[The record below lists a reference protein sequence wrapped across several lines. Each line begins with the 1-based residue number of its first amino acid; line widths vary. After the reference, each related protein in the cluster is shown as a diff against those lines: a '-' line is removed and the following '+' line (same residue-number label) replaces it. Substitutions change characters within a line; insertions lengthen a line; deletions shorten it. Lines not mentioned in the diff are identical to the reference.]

1 MQKGITTFHLE
12 TSLEYTV
19 KLEIPFLKR
28 RNCVAIVKICDWP
41 HRPLLSSF
49 SLIFFFIYLLLKMVY
64 SLVLTDF
71 YIRSPNAYVTA
82 NNLIFVLKTK
92 IHALC
97 RCFLELSMLI
107 FTNV

>member
-1 MQKGITTFHLE
+1 MQKDITTFHLE

-41 HRPLLSSF
+41 QAIIILLF
-49 SLIFFFIYLLLKMVY
+49 TDFFFIYLLLKMVY

-82 NNLIFVLKTK
+82 NTLIFVLKTK

>member
-1 MQKGITTFHLE
+1 MQKDITTFHLE

-49 SLIFFFIYLLLKMVY
+49 SLIFFFHLFIIKDGIFSGVDRLLHK
-64 SLVLTDF
+64 
-71 YIRSPNAYVTA
+71 VTQC
-82 NNLIFVLKTK
+82 I
-92 IHALC
+92 C
-97 RCFLELSMLI
+97 YCQ
-107 FTNV
+107 

>member
-1 MQKGITTFHLE
+1 MNLILGDHYMQKGITTFHLE

-49 SLIFFFIYLLLKMVY
+49 SLIFFSFIYY
-64 SLVLTDF
+64 
-71 YIRSPNAYVTA
+71 
-82 NNLIFVLKTK
+82 
-92 IHALC
+92 
-97 RCFLELSMLI
+97 
-107 FTNV
+107 